1 MRILIFILTSI
12 LLILGCKNKEPEST
26 KKQPV
31 AKEEKHTDAALEEK
45 VEVGKETGPE
55 SRPLE
60 TGEKTLT
67 DADHWAGYT
76 SSKSALESARRA
88 NDIHGITSA
97 LLKAAHYAHEL
108 NRPDI
113 EAWQYNNL
121 GYYSIKEFKRLTDY
135 KTRLSKIESM
145 PPGKEK
151 AATIENT
158 RTLFR
163 GQIGLLNEAANY
175 LKKADEVDKT
185 LEISDRTLK
194 IKSNM
199 DFVRWV
205 KRFVG
210 TLSSTES

>member
-1 MRILIFILTSI
+1 MRILIFILTM
-12 LLILGCKNKEPEST
+12 LLMILGCENKEPEST

-31 AKEEKHTDAALEEK
+31 AKEEKQPDAALEEK
-45 VEVGKETGPE
+45 VEVDKETEPE
-55 SRPLE
+55 SRQLK

-67 DADHWAGYT
+67 DADLWEGYA
-76 SSKSALESARRA
+76 SSKLALESAKKA
-88 NDIHGITSA
+88 NDIQGITSA
-97 LLKAAHYAHEL
+97 LLKAAHYAYEL

-135 KTRLSKIESM
+135 KTRLSNIESM

-163 GQIGLLNEAANY
+163 RQILLLNEASDY

-205 KRFVG
+205 KQFIG
-210 TLSSTES
+210 TLPSTES